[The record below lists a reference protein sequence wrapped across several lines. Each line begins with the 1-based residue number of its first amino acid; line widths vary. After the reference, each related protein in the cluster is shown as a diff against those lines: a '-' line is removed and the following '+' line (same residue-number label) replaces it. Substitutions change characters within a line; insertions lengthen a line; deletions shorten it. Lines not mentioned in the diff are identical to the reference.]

1 MRIMAEGS
9 CSTRYSRYG
18 RDPDRAQQK
27 MGHGPVTESYGKRA
41 DQVPAL
47 LNEVFATEIVCWM
60 RYSAISV
67 SGIDRAQ
74 ASSQFT
80 MRVAERISQLGGDPT
95 LIRPRWPGARTTC
108 VRRRRVAAGD

>member
-9 CSTRYSRYG
+9 CSTPYS

-27 MGHGPVTESYGKRA
+27 MDHGPVTESYGKRA
-41 DQVPAL
+41 DEVPAL

-80 MRVAERISQLGGDPT
+80 MRVAERISQLGGDPDFDPAT
-95 LIRPRWPGARTTC
+95 VPGVRTTF

>member
-1 MRIMAEGS
+1 MRIMEEGGW
-9 CSTRYSRYG
+9 STRYSRYS

-27 MGHGPVTESYGKRA
+27 MDHGPVTESYGKRA

-47 LNEVFATEIVCWM
+47 LNEVFATKIVCWM
-60 RYSAISV
+60 RCSAISV

-80 MRVAERISQLGGDPT
+80 MRVAERISRLGGDPDFDPAT
-95 LIRPRWPGARTTC
+95 VPGVRTTF
-108 VRRRRVAAGD
+108 VRLRRVAAGD

>member
-67 SGIDRAQ
+67 SGIERAQ

-80 MRVAERISQLGGDPT
+80 MRVAERISQLGGDPDFDPAT
-95 LIRPRWPGARTTC
+95 VAGRAHDLRSPTTSGC
-108 VRRRRVAAGD
+108 R